1 MDAIPLKSS
10 STTGIGGENI
20 DIPNPPAI
28 ASHIPDVVSTLA
40 VELDKA
46 KLDRSMN
53 DMLLSFRN
61 AANYIAAG

>member
-1 MDAIPLKSS
+1 MDAIFVKSS

-20 DIPNPPAI
+20 DVSNPPAI
-28 ASHIPDVVSTLA
+28 ASHIPDVISTLA
-40 VELDKA
+40 VELDKT

-53 DMLLSFRN
+53 ETLLEFRN